1 MVLIGLGALLV
12 VAGIVLAAMRTTSRG
27 KLSDPHA
34 KIPGHRTDTL
44 EPQGRG
50 KRLSIKADLPGL
62 LLMAVGGVMIFVG
75 AST

>member
-1 MVLIGLGALLV
+1 MILIALGAILV
-12 VAGIVLAAMRTTSRG
+12 VAGIALAAMRTASRG

-50 KRLSIKADLPGL
+50 GRLSIKADLPGL
-62 LLMAVGGVMIFVG
+62 LLMAVGAVLIFMG
-75 AST
+75 ASA